1 VETSESQ
8 LRALMIASLDGDAAA
23 YRVLLADLRRRL
35 NAYFARRLR
44 QSSADVDD
52 LVQDTLMAIHTRSET
67 YDRSQFFTAWAFAI
81 ARYKLI
87 DHYRRS
93 GRRVLVPLED
103 AGALF
108 AEDESGAAEAR
119 ADIERAL
126 ARLPERTRA
135 LVRGVKLEELSHAEA
150 AARSGMTEG
159 AVKVAVHRGLKA
171 LTAQFGGRS
180 DDDDR

>member
-1 VETSESQ
+1 
-8 LRALMIASLDGDAAA
+8 
-23 YRVLLADLRRRL
+23 
-35 NAYFARRLR
+35 
-44 QSSADVDD
+44 VDD
-52 LVQDTLMAIHTRSET
+52 LVQDTLMAIHTRRET
-67 YDRSQFFTAWAFAI
+67 YDRGQVFTAWAFAI

-93 GRRVLVPLED
+93 GRRVFVPLED

-108 AEDESGAAEAR
+108 AEDDSAAADAR

-135 LVRGVKLEELSHAEA
+135 LVRGVKLDELSHAEA
-150 AARSGMTEG
+150 AEKSGMTEG

-171 LTAQFGGRS
+171 LTAHFGGRS
-180 DDDDR
+180 DADE